1 MKLRIRDVLTI
12 GLALFAMFFGAGN
25 VIFPPFLG
33 MQTAP
38 DWFIAIFAY
47 LAVDII
53 IAVFA
58 IIVMAKNDEG
68 LIGITQRIGKIPSH
82 ILGATIILC
91 MGPLIC
97 IPRCAAVSFDLL
109 MVPLFNLPNNG
120 WEQLVFSFFFF
131 VIT

>member
-1 MKLRIRDVLTI
+1 MKLRIRDVLTL

-25 VIFPPFLG
+25 VIFPPLLG

-53 IAVFA
+53 IAVFS
-58 IIVMAKNDEG
+58 ITIMAKNDEG
-68 LIGITQRIGKIPSH
+68 LSGITQRIGKIPSK
-82 ILGATIILC
+82 ILGTAIILC

-97 IPRCAAVSFDLL
+97 IPRCAAVAFDLL

-120 WEQLVFSFFFF
+120 
-131 VIT
+131 